1 MPASKCDGGKD
12 SWHGGKERVVQAAKP
27 LGTEAEGLPSTA
39 VLLAAL
45 LSFAGGALSFAGVPI
60 QFCWRRYSV
69 WDGGGH
75 LPIKTKSLREIFK
88 IKT

>member
-39 VLLAAL
+39 VLLASL
-45 LSFAGGALSFAGVPI
+45 FSFAGGAIQFAMASLFSFAGGAT
-60 QFCWRRYSV
+60 QLRWRRASAN
-69 WDGGGH
+69 
-75 LPIKTKSLREIFK
+75 
-88 IKT
+88 